1 MRRIVLLASIVLLVP
16 QVAIAHIVRHRSIPQ
31 PYQGTWATDAA
42 SCAPEKGAIVLSAKT
57 YVGPS
62 GSCTVVYVDE
72 TPGAQGAIF
81 SARLSCSEAAGGA
94 KKSDANLIIRPDK
107 DGISLG
113 PTFASLVAYQRCLS
127 NGADAKH

>member
-1 MRRIVLLASIVLLVP
+1 MHRIALLASIVVLVS
-16 QVAIAHIVRHRSIPQ
+16 QLATAHIVRHRSIPQ

-42 SCAPEKGAIVLSAKT
+42 SWAPEKGAIVLSAKT

-72 TPGAQGAIF
+72 TAGAQGAIF
-81 SARLSCSEAAGGA
+81 SARLSCSDAAGGA

-107 DGISLG
+107 DRI
-113 PTFASLVAYQRCLS
+113 
-127 NGADAKH
+127 